1 VRSTFASAPPR
12 VVVSG
17 PGPAGS
23 ARAER
28 RAARR
33 RALALL
39 ARHVRSLIDAS
50 VHTDVEPD
58 VVERVAGEVAR
69 LDAELRERLH
79 AGPYS
84 GLLGGVAF
92 DADRPADRLPLS
104 PFAGELNPIAPPL
117 DLRYDGDRLIG
128 SAVLGK
134 AYIGPP
140 GTAHGGVVAGL
151 MDQMVAA
158 AGQRFELGGVTAR
171 MTVEFRRPTPLGVPL
186 ALAGWL
192 EPQDEAQSRVRKVRA
207 ELRAG
212 GEVTVAAEALI
223 VIRPDYASDRR
234 DEPG

>member
-1 VRSTFASAPPR
+1 MSE
-12 VVVSG
+12 SG
-17 PGPAGS
+17 SDGN
-23 ARAER
+23 AREER

-33 RALALL
+33 RSLALL
-39 ARHVRSLIDAS
+39 ATRVRSLIDAS
-50 VHTDVEPD
+50 VNTDVEPA
-58 VVERVAGEVAR
+58 VVERVADEVAR

-79 AGPYS
+79 GGPYS

-92 DADRPADRLPLS
+92 DAERPASRLPLS

-117 DLRYDGDRLIG
+117 DLRYDGDRLVG

-186 ALAGWL
+186 ELAGWL
-192 EPQDEAQSRVRKVRA
+192 EPQDESQSRVRRVHA
-207 ELRAG
+207 EIRAG
-212 GEVTVAAEALI
+212 GEVTVEAEALI
-223 VIRPDYASDRR
+223 VVRADFAANRGK
-234 DEPG
+234 EAG

>member
-1 VRSTFASAPPR
+1 VR
-12 VVVSG
+12 VNDSG
-17 PGPAGS
+17 PGGS

-33 RALALL
+33 RSLALL
-39 ARHVRSLIDAS
+39 ARRLRSLIDAS
-50 VHTDVEPD
+50 VNTDVEPE

-79 AGPYS
+79 TGPYS
-84 GLLGGVAF
+84 GLLGGLDF
-92 DADRPADRLPLS
+92 DVEQPAGRLPLS

-117 DLRYDGDRLIG
+117 DLRYDGDRLVG

-158 AGQRFELGGVTAR
+158 AGQRFELGGVTAK

-186 ALAGWL
+186 ELAGWL
-192 EPQDEAQSRVRKVRA
+192 EPQDAKESRVRLVRA
-207 ELRAG
+207 EIRAG

-223 VIRPDYASDRR
+223 VVKPDYARPGR
-234 DEPG
+234 GEPT